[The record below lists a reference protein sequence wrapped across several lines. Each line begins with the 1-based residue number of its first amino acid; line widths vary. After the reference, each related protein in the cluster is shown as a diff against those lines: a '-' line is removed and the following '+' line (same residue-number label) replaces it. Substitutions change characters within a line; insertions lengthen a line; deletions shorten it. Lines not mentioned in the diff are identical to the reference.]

1 MVPNG
6 CPGAGDRMNALVD
19 LWRCRRPHDTA
30 EVCGCVLHH
39 AGQAERHLS
48 PQGDPSRWAL
58 TRTWCLFDPD
68 YKGTITLETNPTGV
82 EYNVFEGLEQI
93 GRSCTV
99 LLRGSVVVENGRYLG
114 EVTEVVADGI
124 TYQGCTSGNG
134 KFIPGKPYGLGYDL
148 LKR

>member
-6 CPGAGDRMNALVD
+6 CPGAGDRMNALWTYGVAAGRMTRQKFVD
-19 LWRCRRPHDTA
+19 
-30 EVCGCVLHH
+30 VCCTTPAKLNGIYPRKGTIQVGADADLV
-39 AGQAERHLS
+39 
-48 PQGDPSRWAL
+48 
-58 TRTWCLFDPD
+58 LFDPD

-93 GRSCTV
+93 GRADTV

-134 KFIPGKPYGLGYDL
+134 KFIPGTIDYP
-148 LKR
+148 

>member
-6 CPGAGDRMNALVD
+6 CPGAGDRMNALWTYGVAAGRMTRQKFVD
-19 LWRCRRPHDTA
+19 
-30 EVCGCVLHH
+30 VCCTTPAKLNGIYPRKGTIQVGADADLV
-39 AGQAERHLS
+39 
-48 PQGDPSRWAL
+48 
-58 TRTWCLFDPD
+58 LFDPD

-82 EYNVFEGLEQI
+82 EYNVLEGLEQI
-93 GRSCTV
+93 GRADTV

-124 TYQGCTSGNG
+124 TYQGCTSANG

-148 LKR
+148 LKRS

>member
-1 MVPNG
+1 M
-6 CPGAGDRMNALVD
+6 
-19 LWRCRRPHDTA
+19 
-30 EVCGCVLHH
+30 
-39 AGQAERHLS
+39 
-48 PQGDPSRWAL
+48 
-58 TRTWCLFDPD
+58 
-68 YKGTITLETNPTGV
+68 
-82 EYNVFEGLEQI
+82 
-93 GRSCTV
+93 

>member
-1 MVPNG
+1 M
-6 CPGAGDRMNALVD
+6 GADADLV
-19 LWRCRRPHDTA
+19 
-30 EVCGCVLHH
+30 
-39 AGQAERHLS
+39 
-48 PQGDPSRWAL
+48 
-58 TRTWCLFDPD
+58 LFDPD

-93 GRSCTV
+93 GRADTV

>member
-1 MVPNG
+1 MDVCCTTPAKLNG
-6 CPGAGDRMNALVD
+6 IYPRKGTIQVGADADLV
-19 LWRCRRPHDTA
+19 
-30 EVCGCVLHH
+30 
-39 AGQAERHLS
+39 
-48 PQGDPSRWAL
+48 
-58 TRTWCLFDPD
+58 LFDPD

-93 GRSCTV
+93 GRADTV